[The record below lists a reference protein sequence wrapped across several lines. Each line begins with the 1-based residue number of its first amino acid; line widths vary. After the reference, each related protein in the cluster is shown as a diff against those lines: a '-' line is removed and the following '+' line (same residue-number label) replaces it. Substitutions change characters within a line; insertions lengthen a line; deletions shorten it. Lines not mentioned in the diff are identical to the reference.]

1 MNAQNLPSL
10 ASFSKASSYQICR
23 LKYGK
28 DKNMTLSA
36 NHLQKLC
43 LSLKLTSPSGS
54 PFNPQQVFFLQ
65 RIWPL
70 KLELSIVPYQWL
82 ITRYFVKKNSVC
94 VGQVFLKLVHE
105 SHVEILY
112 LVKSPEKR
120 LSTHFCMSCTCCQ
133 NLWVQSQFP
142 RVPNLHCRIY
152 DSQLP
157 MTKKLFNYTIQL
169 LCKLINVN
177 NLLYPCKYNAI
188 NKQPIMWCFHNSI
201 CNRHCIWIWSRK
213 ISICFDTNANIFTKL
228 HKQQIHISFL
238 KIWTNMI
245 YIIISLKTIHYHW

>member
-23 LKYGK
+23 LEYGK
-28 DKNMTLSA
+28 DENMTLSA

-70 KLELSIVPYQWL
+70 QLELSVVPYQWL

-105 SHVEILY
+105 SHVEHLY
-112 LVKSPEKR
+112 LVKSSGKDFQLTLVCLAPVAKTSEFKAS
-120 LSTHFCMSCTCCQ
+120 LLEFHK
-133 NLWVQSQFP
+133 NLNGKSW
-142 RVPNLHCRIY
+142 L
-152 DSQLP
+152 DSSP
-157 MTKKLFNYTIQL
+157 K
-169 LCKLINVN
+169 
-177 NLLYPCKYNAI
+177 
-188 NKQPIMWCFHNSI
+188 I
-201 CNRHCIWIWSRK
+201 CSYEVKPWG
-213 ISICFDTNANIFTKL
+213 
-228 HKQQIHISFL
+228 
-238 KIWTNMI
+238 
-245 YIIISLKTIHYHW
+245 